1 MRTVGSLMFLCCFVA
16 ARPCRAEIK
25 HATNADG
32 KGWLVVKW
40 ADGSSVPAIPQYLRV
55 EHLRVQGGRE
65 YFRVLE
71 GPRAG
76 KEASVTQKAGGGSY
90 LATGDPKEAAATV
103 KLNRKTGQLW
113 YGSVGPIATK
123 TDPGN
128 PVPTGTYDLEIPDEV
143 HNLGTTYQGD
153 SPFATTWFRVGHSG
167 DRYLHPGRISA
178 GCVTVTDTKKWTD
191 VYNYL
196 IKRRAGAGKSVGTI
210 VVVD

>member
-1 MRTVGSLMFLCCFVA
+1 MPLVIPRKPRQQSSLIVK
-16 ARPCRAEIK
+16 RANYEYG
-25 HATNADG
+25 NA
-32 KGWLVVKW
+32 
-40 ADGSSVPAIPQYLRV
+40 
-55 EHLRVQGGRE
+55 
-65 YFRVLE
+65 
-71 GPRAG
+71 
-76 KEASVTQKAGGGSY
+76 
-90 LATGDPKEAAATV
+90 
-103 KLNRKTGQLW
+103 
-113 YGSVGPIATK
+113 GPIATK

-196 IKRRAGAGKSVGTI
+196 IKRRAALARASALLWSST
-210 VVVD
+210 D

>member
-1 MRTVGSLMFLCCFVA
+1 MRNLPCMTFFCFYLVA
-16 ARPCRAEIK
+16 QPCRAEIK

-40 ADGSSVPAIPQYLRV
+40 EDGSTVPAIPQYLRV
-55 EHLRVQGGRE
+55 EYLRSQGGRD
-65 YFRVLE
+65 YFKVLE
-71 GPRAG
+71 GARAG
-76 KEASVTQKAGGGSY
+76 KEASVMRKAGGTSHLGD
-90 LATGDPKEAAATV
+90 GDPKESAATV
-103 KLNRKTGQLW
+103 RFNRRTGQLW
-113 YGSVGPIATK
+113 YGDKGPIAAT
-123 TDPGN
+123 TQASN
-128 PVPTGTYDLEIPDEV
+128 PVPLGTHDLEIPDEV
-143 HNLGTTYQGD
+143 HSLATRYQSD

-196 IKRRAGAGKSVGTI
+196 IKRRAGDRKSVGTI